1 MFSIFLLDKFSLT
14 SQSSLG
20 RVFSM
25 YHHSPKF
32 FWLCHPNLRQWKSDC
47 SVCTCIC
54 CSAYHGRFL
63 HFLWF
68 IVNIKGGSLLVE
80 SVLKI
85 PDSPQDE
92 PNHPCCCFP
101 WQRCVSSFSFMG
113 FPRLIGMFQAVWGG
127 GEEAQVVFRQ
137 HLGHDLNPADCFRL
151 LHLLSNH
158 CHLHRQEEENHLLG
172 GDGTRR
178 SGSAVHL
185 QERGWR
191 NICARRDK
199 LEGEREEGGKVPPLL
214 DHHHLHLHLHLLH
227 NHLHRVK
234 RTMHTSWSRPLLIDL
249 NLSISSIFC
258 YELFVWLMWFCYVSF
273 LFMCYPWTAQIY
285 ACQTNKETQSFN

>member
-101 WQRCVSSFSFMG
+101 WQRCVSSFSF
-113 FPRLIGMFQAVWGG
+113 IVSQDWS
-127 GEEAQVVFRQ
+127 E
-137 HLGHDLNPADCFRL
+137 CFRL
-151 LHLLSNH
+151 
-158 CHLHRQEEENHLLG
+158 CEEVVRKPKLFFVSTSATTSTLQTASVCYISTDAIATCAG
-172 GDGTRR
+172 RKRRTISLDGMEPE
-178 SGSAVHL
+178 GAV
-185 QERGWR
+185 QPSTFKREV
-191 NICARRDK
+191 
-199 LEGEREEGGKVPPLL
+199 EGESVQDEASLKVNEKREGRFLL
-214 DHHHLHLHLHLLH
+214 YWI
-227 NHLHRVK
+227 
-234 RTMHTSWSRPLLIDL
+234 TTT
-249 NLSISSIFC
+249 SISTSTSFTTT
-258 YELFVWLMWFCYVSF
+258 FTVSSA
-273 LFMCYPWTAQIY
+273 LCTPAGAGLCW
-285 ACQTNKETQSFN
+285 